1 VVLQTA
7 AVTPLAT
14 LGSNTSPPNEPPT
27 APSQEPPPGS
37 VTPLP
42 PRRPLQIRI
51 ATPPRAVPPPALLRR
66 REAP

>member
-1 VVLQTA
+1 LQTA

-51 ATPPRAVPPPALLRR
+51 AAPPRAVPALLHR